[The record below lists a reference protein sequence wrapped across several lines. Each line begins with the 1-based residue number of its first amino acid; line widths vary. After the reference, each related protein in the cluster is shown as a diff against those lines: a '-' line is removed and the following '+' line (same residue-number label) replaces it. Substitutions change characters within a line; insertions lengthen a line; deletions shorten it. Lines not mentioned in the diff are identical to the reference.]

1 MFGVTHSKT
10 VEING
15 KALEVRWTAAA
26 QQALAQRSGDLY
38 VELELYFSCLVK
50 KFMHFRD
57 APRGVLPVTRVAEGL
72 YVYLRPV
79 TSTACSPQEAHAMGR
94 QPETEIDAPQAL
106 RLAPKKVQ
114 IDCRGGLW
122 RGEFSM

>member
-1 MFGVTHSKT
+1 MFKPTHSQT
-10 VEING
+10 VEINRRPV
-15 KALEVRWTAAA
+15 EVCWTAAA

-50 KFMHFRD
+50 KFLHFRD
-57 APRGVLPVTRVAEGL
+57 APRGALPATRVAAGL

-79 TSTACSPQEAHAMGR
+79 TSTACSPEEAQKLGR
-94 QPETEIDAPQAL
+94 QPEVELDMPQAL